1 MTASPPSPGPATR
14 GAQSLRSIVLWAGW
28 QETLSKAKKQTAK
41 PEKKLTVAQA
51 IAGRCGFCG

>member
-1 MTASPPSPGPATR
+1 
-14 GAQSLRSIVLWAGW
+14 LRSIVLWAGW